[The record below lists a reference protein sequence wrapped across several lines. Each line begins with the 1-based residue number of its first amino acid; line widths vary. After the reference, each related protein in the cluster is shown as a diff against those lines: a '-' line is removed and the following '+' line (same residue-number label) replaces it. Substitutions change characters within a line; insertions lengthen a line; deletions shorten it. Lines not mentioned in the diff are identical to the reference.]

1 MLATVSTYGLK
12 AYLAAH
18 QKVVGVAVSTVVTAG
33 TENTVEQGSSSE
45 IQLVLV
51 AGSGV
56 APGYSVVRLV
66 LFGEHRGYDYTKSR
80 GVNVQTKR
88 LVVLGSR
95 DPLGS

>member
-1 MLATVSTYGLK
+1 MGTYGLK

-56 APGYSVVRLV
+56 RQDTLWLGLCYSGSIEDIIIRNPEV
-66 LFGEHRGYDYTKSR
+66 LTFKR
-80 GVNVQTKR
+80 NVW
-88 LVVLGSR
+88 
-95 DPLGS
+95 

>member
-1 MLATVSTYGLK
+1 MGTYGLK
-12 AYLAAH
+12 PYLAAH
-18 QKVVGVAVSTVVTAG
+18 QRVVGVAVRTVVTAG
-33 TENTVEQGSSSE
+33 TENTVEQGYSSDNE

-56 APGYSVVRLV
+56 APGYSVIRLV
-66 LFGEHRGYDYTKSR
+66 LFVEHRGYDYTKSR
-80 GVNVQTKR
+80 GVDVQTKR